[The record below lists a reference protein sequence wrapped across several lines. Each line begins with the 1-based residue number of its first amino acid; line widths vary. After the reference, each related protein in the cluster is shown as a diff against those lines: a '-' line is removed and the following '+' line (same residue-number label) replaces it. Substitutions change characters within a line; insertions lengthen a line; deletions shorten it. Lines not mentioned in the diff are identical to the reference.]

1 MIEKKND
8 YRLRGLLSLDWEN
21 AKVKCDLENNPPDQL
36 DTGFLKV
43 DISVKWRS
51 NNTILKLPPIY
62 LKI

>member
-1 MIEKKND
+1 M
-8 YRLRGLLSLDWEN
+8 LSLDWEN